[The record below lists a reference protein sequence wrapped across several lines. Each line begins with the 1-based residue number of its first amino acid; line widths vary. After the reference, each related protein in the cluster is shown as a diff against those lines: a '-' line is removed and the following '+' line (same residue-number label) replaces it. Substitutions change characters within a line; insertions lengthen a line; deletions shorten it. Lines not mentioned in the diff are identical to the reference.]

1 MTRNKPADRAPT
13 EGADL
18 QAHRRPRARQVGKG
32 ASKRS
37 TGGSDPARIAA
48 YRTLRAITA
57 EDAYANLALAEHTA
71 GLSARDAAFA
81 TELVAGT
88 CRGLG
93 LYDAIVVSAGGRP
106 LRSLQPA
113 VVDLLRLGAHQL
125 LELRVPTHAAVAA
138 TVELARTVVSQRVT
152 GVVNAILRKVA
163 ALDADGWATRLR
175 GERKDADA
183 LLARHP
189 QWIIDAFADVLSPD
203 ELPALLAADNAPP
216 VPHLVIRPGLAEVAE
231 LGGRPLR
238 WSPFGAEAS
247 GNPAEVP
254 AVAQGRAGV
263 QDEGSQLVAWALA
276 RVEAP
281 EGPWLDLCAG
291 PGGKAALLAG
301 LARGKGERLLASEL
315 QPHRAALVARA
326 LAGYPEPEP
335 VVIAADGTRP
345 AWPENRFARVML
357 DAPCTG
363 LGALRRRPEAR
374 WRRRPADLDALVP
387 LQHALLASAIVSAVP
402 DGVIAYV
409 TCSPHRGETVE
420 VVEAADGVEILDA
433 PAVLPEVPDTARGP
447 YLQLWPHRHG
457 TDAMFLALLRKMR
470 PTQ

>member
-1 MTRNKPADRAPT
+1 MSGNKHRDRART
-13 EGADL
+13 EVPDPDRY
-18 QAHRRPRARQVGKG
+18 RRSASGPGGKG
-32 ASKRS
+32 RS
-37 TGGSDPARIAA
+37 PGSDPSRVAA

-57 EDAYANLALAEHTA
+57 DDAYANLALAEHTA

-93 LYDAIVVSAGGRP
+93 LYDAIVASAGGRP

-113 VVDLLRLGAHQL
+113 VVDLLRLGTHQL
-125 LELRVPTHAAVAA
+125 LELRVPSHAAVAA
-138 TVELARTVVSQRVT
+138 TVELGRTVVSQRVT

-163 ALDADGWATRLR
+163 ALDADGWAERLR
-175 GERKDADA
+175 TERADA
-183 LLARHP
+183 EALLSRHP
-189 QWIIDAFADVLSPD
+189 QWIIDAYA
-203 ELPALLAADNAPP
+203 ELLPAYELHALLAADNAPP
-216 VPHLVIRPGLAEVAE
+216 VPHLVVRPGLAEVAE

-247 GNPAEVP
+247 GNPADVP

-263 QDEGSQLVAWALA
+263 QDEGSQLVAWALS
-276 RVEAP
+276 RVDAP
-281 EGPWLDLCAG
+281 AGPWLDLCAG

-326 LAGYPEPEP
+326 LARYPEPKP

-345 AWPENRFARVML
+345 AWPPSHFARVML

-374 WRRRPADLDALVP
+374 WRRQPADLDALVP
-387 LQHALLASAIVSAVP
+387 RQHELLASAIAAALP
-402 DGVIAYV
+402 GGVIAYV
-409 TCSPHRGETVE
+409 TCSPHRRETVE
-420 VVEAADGVEILDA
+420 VVEAAEGIELLDA
-433 PAVLPEVPDTARGP
+433 PAVLPEVPDAARGP

-457 TDAMFLALLRKMR
+457 TDAMFLALMR
-470 PTQ
+470 RTG